1 MTPGAFIAKWRAAEL
16 KERSAA
22 QEHFIDLCRLL
33 GEPTPVE
40 ADPGG
45 EHYCFERGARKDTGG
60 EGWADVWK
68 RHCFSWEYKGRRAN
82 LDAAFDQLRQYALA
96 LENPPLLVVSDM
108 ARFRLRTNWTN
119 SVSETHEFT
128 LDDLADAAVRDRL
141 KWAMSEPE
149 RLRPGE
155 SRQALTERAAAAFA
169 SLAQALRERGH
180 APRAVAHF
188 VNRLVFCMFAEDVG
202 LLPERMFTRMLEQ
215 ARLRPGE
222 FATMARALFGAM
234 SAGGLVGFEP
244 VERFNGG
251 LFDDDAA
258 LPLRRSEI
266 ETALAAAALDWSEID
281 PSILGTL
288 FERGLDPGKRSQLG
302 AHYTDRDKIMQIVE
316 PVIVR
321 PWLAGWARAK
331 AEVAA
336 ALEQAEAARSRSG
349 RTRGRARAERRLR
362 AFLEELRGFTV
373 LDPACGSG
381 NFLYLALHALKDVEH
396 RVQLEAEAMGLQ
408 RAFPAVGPANV
419 RGIELNAY
427 AAELARVSVWVGEI
441 QWMRRN
447 GFRESRDPILK
458 PLDTIECRDALLAP
472 GGGES
477 GSGELEGG
485 KPEGGKLRGGE
496 SEGREPEGGESKGAE
511 SEGEEPEGGE
521 LEGGESEGR
530 EPGGGKPGSRRA
542 ASRKAGRPDG
552 EESEGGKPED
562 GEPKGRESD
571 WPAADVVIGNPPF
584 LGGKLLNAH
593 LGEDYVSRLFAVY
606 EGRVPAEADLVCYWF
621 VKAGE
626 QMRAGRAKRVGLV
639 STNSIRGGANRR
651 ALQGAIRECP
661 IFEAWSDE
669 PWVVEG
675 AAVRVSLVCFAR
687 QGPEGEP
694 EENAPKQ
701 GGALEQ
707 EGASRQKGVPGQE
720 STPEPER
727 RLDGQPVDAIHADL
741 TARRGGAG
749 VDLTGA
755 QRLYRNMGVAFMGDT
770 KGGPFD
776 VRGEQARDW
785 LRAPANPNGRPNS
798 DVLRP
803 WMNGMDVTRR
813 PADKWIVDFGWDMV
827 REEAALY
834 EAPYRH
840 AREHVYPMRQ
850 RNRREFYRERWWRH
864 VEPRQGMWRALAG
877 LSRYIA
883 TPTVAKHRLFVWL
896 DAGICP
902 DHQLIII
909 ARDDDTTF
917 GIVHSRF
924 HEAWSLRL
932 GTSLEDRPRY
942 TPTTTFE
949 TFPFPDGLSP
959 LVPAAEYANDPRAAA
974 IAEAAR
980 RLVALR
986 ERWLNPPEW
995 VEWVEESAP
1004 GYPKRPAARDEAAAK
1019 ALKART
1025 LTHLYNTRPQW
1036 LADAH
1041 AALDAAV
1048 AEAYGWPADVTD
1060 EEALGELLAL
1070 NAR

>member
-1 MTPGAFIAKWRAAEL
+1 MTPGAFIAKWRAVEL

-33 GEPTPVE
+33 GEPTPAE

-68 RHCFSWEYKGRRAN
+68 RHCFAWEYKGRRAN

-108 ARFRLRTNWTN
+108 ARFRIRTNWTN

-215 ARLRPGE
+215 ARLRPEE

-472 GGGES
+472 
-477 GSGELEGG
+477 EGG
-485 KPEGGKLRGGE
+485 KPGGAELE
-496 SEGREPEGGESKGAE
+496 GAE
-511 SEGEEPEGGE
+511 SE
-521 LEGGESEGR
+521 
-530 EPGGGKPGSRRA
+530 
-542 ASRKAGRPDG
+542 
-552 EESEGGKPED
+552 
-562 GEPKGRESD
+562 GRESD

-687 QGPEGEP
+687 QEPEGEP

-720 STPEPER
+720 STPGPER

-776 VRGEQARDW
+776 VQGEQARDW

-902 DHQLIII
+902 DHQLIVI

-959 LVPAAEYANDPRAAA
+959 LVPAAGYADDPRAAA

-995 VEWVEESAP
+995 VEWVEEPAP

-1025 LTHLYNTRPQW
+1025 LTRLYNTRPQW

-1048 AEAYGWPADVTD
+1048 AEAYGWPEDVTD
-1060 EEALGELLAL
+1060 EEALRELLAL